1 MDKYHVW
8 VEGSIFYAPNLKY
21 QTGKRLAVNQSYYFM
36 KILILK
42 ASCRRMTTYHFAT
55 KNGEDRVKTVCR

>member
-21 QTGKRLAVNQSYYFM
+21 QKGKRLAVNQSYYFHE
-36 KILILK
+36 ILNLV
-42 ASCRRMTTYHFAT
+42 
-55 KNGEDRVKTVCR
+55 GG